1 VSLGAALAF
10 MIASAALMWL
20 APREI
25 AGLFI
30 DSTQPESA
38 HVLDLAVSFLIVA
51 ALFQLFDGAQ
61 VIGSAMLRGLQDTR
75 VPMLF
80 AAFGYW
86 AVGLGSGY
94 LLAFHAG
101 LQGVGIWIGFALG
114 LGSVAVLMIWRWTRR
129 DRLGLLS
136 RARPLDQ

>member
-1 VSLGAALAF
+1 MSL
-10 MIASAALMWL
+10 SAAVIW
-20 APREI
+20 AFPREL

-30 DSTQPESA
+30 DASNPENA
-38 HVLDLAVSFLIVA
+38 RVLQLAVTFLWMA

-75 VPMLF
+75 IPMLF

-94 LLAFHAG
+94 MLAFHAG
-101 LQGVGIWIGFALG
+101 LQGLGIWIGFALG
-114 LGSVAVLMIWRWTRR
+114 LAVVALLMIWRWSLR
-129 DRLGLLS
+129 DRLGLTRLPH
-136 RARPLDQ
+136 A